1 LDAFLRHLF
10 RLAYRAGSL
19 GLLAVGVLD
28 SSFLMLPLGNDF
40 LLLGLAARH
49 HNRVPLY
56 VAAATLGSVLGVLLT
71 LWLSRKGGDHLA
83 KGRKGRTWKYVEKQ
97 MKENAGWALTVG
109 SLMPPPFPFTVFVAA
124 AGALKVPLKKALAFI
139 AAGRLLR
146 FTIEGVLAIYYGHW
160 IVSFAQSPAFKDVA
174 FAMLV
179 VAAAG
184 SAYSIYAWLRHSLAA
199 GRVIEPDRAGL
210 RRRD

>member
-1 LDAFLRHLF
+1 MDAFLRHLF
-10 RLAYRAGSL
+10 RLAFRAGSL
-19 GLLAVGVLD
+19 GLLTVGVLD

-49 HNRVPLY
+49 HDLMPLY

-71 LWLSRKGGDHLA
+71 LWLSRKGGDRLA

-97 MKENAGWALTVG
+97 MKEKAGWALTVG

-124 AGALKVPLKKALAFI
+124 AGALKVPLKKAVSYI

-146 FTIEGVLAIYYGHW
+146 FTIEGVLAIYYGRW
-160 IVSFAQSPAFKDVA
+160 ILFFAQSPAFKDVA
-174 FAMLV
+174 IATLLIAV
-179 VAAAG
+179 AG
-184 SAYSIYAWLRHSLAA
+184 SAYSIYGW
-199 GRVIEPDRAGL
+199 I
-210 RRRD
+210 RR